1 MENNDIKDLIKK
13 IREAKSRVIWSSKT
27 INAETRK
34 LKTEWTRDMSYD
46 IAQYSG
52 IDSSVEE
59 ELINTLLKEL
69 GNDIL

>member
-1 MENNDIKDLIKK
+1 MENDNIKDIIKK

-27 INAETRK
+27 INAENRK